1 MSTGSGR
8 NNDIETRT
16 VTGPPA
22 FQQPFLQRGFEAAQ
36 QQILNRPTS
45 FPPGTRVPPFSP
57 ETATALNLAT
67 TRALTG
73 SPLQQ
78 AGLEHAQNVIGG
90 GFTGLENP
98 AYQAMVDRAVRPLT
112 RQFEDVALP
121 GVRGAFSRAG
131 RGGSNI
137 ASATALGNVAE
148 DYLSSVGD
156 VSAQLAYP
164 TYTQERATQDQ
175 FAAGAPQLAQ
185 ADYSDIGR
193 LRGVGAER
201 ERLLA
206 AQAAEQ
212 AERFRYQQA
221 EPPQR
226 VSDYLRNV
234 GGGGLGSTTV
244 QLAGQQAPNPLL
256 GLLGGAGIGAQLVPS
271 GVSTFGGAAPYLAG
285 GAALGGLSTLFG

>member
-8 NNDIETRT
+8 NTPIETRT
-16 VTGPPA
+16 VSGPPA

-36 QQILNRPTS
+36 RDILNRPTQ
-45 FPPGTRVPPFSP
+45 FFPGTTVAPFSP
-57 ETATALNLAT
+57 ETETSLNLAT

-78 AGLEHAQNVIGG
+78 AGLAHAQNVIGG

-98 AYQAMVDRAVRPLT
+98 AYQAMVDRSVRPLT

-121 GVRGAFSRAG
+121 GVRGAFSAAG

-164 TYTQERATQDQ
+164 TYAQERATQDQ
-175 FAAGAPQLAQ
+175 FAGMAPQLAQ
-185 ADYSDIGR
+185 ADYSDIAS
-193 LRGVGAER
+193 LAGVGATR
-201 ERLLA
+201 ESLLA

-212 AERFRYQQA
+212 AARFGYQQA
-221 EPPQR
+221 EPTQR
-226 VSDYLRNV
+226 IGQYLAAV
-234 GGGGLGSTTV
+234 GGGGLGSQQTSL
-244 QLAGQQAPNPLL
+244 QPQQAANPLL
-256 GLLGGAGIGAQLVPS
+256 GLLGGAAV
-271 GVSTFGGAAPYLAG
+271 GGSISPTLPFVGG
-285 GAALGGLSTLFG
+285 GAALGALSTLV